1 MEYLQRYSF
10 VLKNK
15 FGIENKAADA
25 LSRQVTVLSIVS
37 TKVTR
42 FEKLRDEYES
52 CLDFGE
58 IYNALSTEHRSIV
71 NDHILRDGYLFKANK
86 LCIPRSSMRDFL
98 VWEVHVGGLSR
109 HFGRNK
115 TIEEVERQFFGP
127 SFKRDVAKTTGQMSQ
142 MSIGQAL

>member
-58 IYNALSTEHRSIV
+58 IYNALSTEHQSIV
-71 NDHILRDGYLFKANK
+71 NDYILRDGYLFKANK
-86 LCIPRSSMRDFL
+86 LCIP
-98 VWEVHVGGLSR
+98 
-109 HFGRNK
+109 
-115 TIEEVERQFFGP
+115 
-127 SFKRDVAKTTGQMSQ
+127 
-142 MSIGQAL
+142 